1 MDKQQKLIE
10 IQRYLI
16 AKGQAVTLENIGI
29 VMGMSAQAVKDQ
41 FFQPAPAPTPTP
53 KIVKK
58 KGRPSLSYVQAL
70 QRFDTSEMTVEE
82 IQALPID
89 GIKHAR
95 TQTLK
100 GALRRHGIP
109 HVKHSNALAR
119 RLRSINTAQYTL
131 EELQAMTG
139 VRSAYLRLVLRQ
151 NKQPYKDADALL
163 TVEFNTTEKIRVL
176 KAQMLAMGKKPNLA
190 MIARILNVKIN
201 VAQAAL
207 SRYGDDKNF

>member
-1 MDKQQKLIE
+1 MDKKQQLIE

-16 AKGQAVTLENIGI
+16 AKGHVVTLENIGI

-41 FFQPAPAPTPTP
+41 FFQPAPAPAP
-53 KIVKK
+53 KIAKK
-58 KGRPSLSYVQAL
+58 KGRPSLPYVQAL

-109 HVKHSNALAR
+109 HVKHPNALAR

-190 MIARILNVKIN
+190 MIARILKVKIN

-207 SRYGDDKNF
+207 SRYGDDRNF